1 MKEGRRL
8 HEVLFDELER
18 QRVFAVDV
26 GRLTAAVLKAPEING
41 RGSEVRR
48 SYQRCVNGAC
58 E

>member
-1 MKEGRRL
+1 MKEGQRL

-26 GRLTAAVLKAPEING
+26 GRLTAAVLKALEITG
-41 RGSEVRR
+41 RASEVRR
-48 SYQRCVNGAC
+48 PYQRCVNGAC

>member
-1 MKEGRRL
+1 MKEGQRL

-26 GRLTAAVLKAPEING
+26 GRLTAAVLKALEITG
-41 RGSEVRR
+41 TTSEKRR
-48 SYQRCVNGAC
+48 PYQRCVNGAC